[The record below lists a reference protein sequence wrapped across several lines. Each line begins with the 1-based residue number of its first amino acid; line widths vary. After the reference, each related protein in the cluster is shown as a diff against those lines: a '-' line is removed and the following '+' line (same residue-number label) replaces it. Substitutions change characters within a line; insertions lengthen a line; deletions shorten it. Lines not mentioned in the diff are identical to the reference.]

1 MENLFVKLF
10 ISILNMSI
18 TGSYVILAV
27 LLIRLLLR
35 HAPRKYSYLLWSVV
49 GFRLCCPVTFE
60 SVFSLFSIRPFDMT
74 AAQKPAD
81 YVLTYIPE
89 NIGMMETPQITT
101 GIPAAN
107 SLIYG
112 SMPDGVIHNLSGQP
126 TYSAN
131 PMQIW
136 TAVGMY
142 IWLIGMA
149 ALLIYAVVSCIL
161 LHVRLNRATILQ
173 DNVWQSETVRSPF
186 ILGLLKPKIYIPYR
200 LDEETLDYIL
210 MHERYHIRCLDHVV
224 KPLAFFILT
233 VHWFNPLAWLA
244 FVLMGRDMEMRC
256 DEWVLSQS
264 EGICKNYSMSLLAF
278 AANRRFPSP
287 TPLTFGETG
296 VKGRIRNVL
305 RWKKPKLWITVTALI
320 LCLAVLIA
328 CAANPAKNDPD
339 TDPHELTDP
348 FGTDYKITD
357 AAYVSGAYS
366 FAVTPD
372 DIADYRITMDG
383 QLLSIL
389 TDMAEAQYRGTL
401 TEVTLTEENFDNLVD
416 TSVWA
421 GQDSSANAEIW
432 QSCGVYDSPADIRE
446 HNARAW
452 KAQSE
457 DSPQWYYF
465 LQQKDGSCLICVS
478 YTVYIEWIY
487 RVEPAAQEG
496 VYHSVN
502 CVYMNPLSS
511 TMGSDDSGYTYYL
524 TDTYFAMVRDGS
536 GDTVFTVDLAD
547 TGGWQSFPYSVSE
560 WAELFLPLGGSDY
573 EYLKDGEWLSLG
585 GKYAL
590 WRKDDKLRIYNIH
603 KDVGIWSAYDL
614 EPGGNYISG
623 EDVVKAFLKEYP
635 RNVTVTA
642 WTLAPDT
649 VWYDGFVL
657 FSDEERGTRCSIA
670 AVDITNVDGEDVV
683 ELKIREL
690 EHLYPMEPADY
701 ELRYLGNETVQL
713 DILEDDGVY
722 EYTVSF
728 AKDNST
734 MYERVKKSPYPEIM
748 PDDFNLRFEMW
759 IDVTQKN
766 IFDTYDGYVQADL
779 VSAGTL
785 GKQFEPSREMM
796 EEIYAKL
803 VECDMA
809 SVNKE
814 ITWNGLYGTSERHS
828 EPNIQFQ
835 LYFTVDGRE
844 YLILGDSM
852 GLGADHKMSENTNDF
867 LRYLSGLKEELQTQ
881 LNFPEAD
888 GGYM

>member
-1 MENLFVKLF
+1 MENLLVKLF
-10 ISILNMSI
+10 IFILNMSI

-35 HAPRKYSYLLWSVV
+35 RAPRKYSYLLWSVV

-81 YVLTYIPE
+81 HVLTYIPE

-112 SMPDGVIHNLSGQP
+112 SMPDGVIHNLNAQP

-142 IWLIGMA
+142 VWLIGIA

-161 LHVRLNRATILQ
+161 LHVRLRRATILR
-173 DNVWQSETVRSPF
+173 DNVWQSENVLSPF
-186 ILGLLKPKIYIPYR
+186 ILGLVKPKFYIPYR
-200 LDEETLDYIL
+200 LNEETLDYIL

-224 KPLAFFILT
+224 KPLSFFILT
-233 VHWFNPLAWLA
+233 VHWFNPLVWMA

-264 EGICKNYSMSLLAF
+264 DGIRKLYSTSLLSF

-287 TPLTFGETG
+287 TPLAFGETG

-328 CAANPAKNDPD
+328 CAANPAKNEPD
-339 TDPHELTDP
+339 KSLAELQNP
-348 FGTDYKITD
+348 FDRNYIITGTAYMAAAFSYTPPVDDIPDYKITL
-357 AAYVSGAYS
+357 
-366 FAVTPD
+366 
-372 DIADYRITMDG
+372 DG
-383 QLLSIL
+383 QLRMYDGVQPGSLYL
-389 TDMAEAQYRGTL
+389 GTL
-401 TEVTLTEENFDNLVD
+401 TEITLTEKNFDDLVD

-421 GQDSSANAEIW
+421 GQDSSANSEIW
-432 QSCGVYDSPADIRE
+432 QSYGVYDSRADIRE
-446 HNARAW
+446 NNARAW
-452 KAQSE
+452 KAES
-457 DSPQWYYF
+457 DNLPTWYYF
-465 LQQKDGSCLICVS
+465 LQQKDGSYLLCVS
-478 YTVYIEWIY
+478 YTDYITWIHCL
-487 RVEPAAQEG
+487 EFANPEG

-502 CVYMNPLSS
+502 CVYMNPFSS
-511 TMGSDDSGYTYYL
+511 TMGSGDSGYTYYL

-547 TGGWQSFPYSVSE
+547 TGGWQDFPYSVSE
-560 WAELFLPLGGSDY
+560 WSELFLPLGGSDY
-573 EYLKDGEWLSLG
+573 EFVRYGDWLELSE
-585 GKYAL
+585 KYAL

-623 EDVVKAFLKEYP
+623 EDVVKAFLQEYP

-657 FSDEERGTRCSIA
+657 FTDEERGTRCSIA

-683 ELKIREL
+683 DLKIREL

-728 AKDNST
+728 AKDNTSL
-734 MYERVKKSPYPEIM
+734 YERVKKSPYPETM

-759 IDVTQKN
+759 IDVKQKN
-766 IFDTYDGYVQADL
+766 IFDTYDGYVQKDL
-779 VSAGTL
+779 IRNGTF

-814 ITWNGLYGTSERHS
+814 ITWNGLYGTGERHS
-828 EPNIQFQ
+828 EPNIRFQ

-852 GLGADHKMSENTNDF
+852 GLGADHKMAENTNDF